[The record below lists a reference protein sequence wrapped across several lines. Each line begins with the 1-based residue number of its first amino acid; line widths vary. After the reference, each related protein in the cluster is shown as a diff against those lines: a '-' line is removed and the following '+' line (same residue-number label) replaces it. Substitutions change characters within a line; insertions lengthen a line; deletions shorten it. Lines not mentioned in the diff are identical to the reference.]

1 MYVTVGTSTQLTA
14 DTADESKLG
23 SERRCYWVSAVCVCV
38 HVYVCVHA
46 YAAHVYMHVYVCT
59 LCTCEQTR
67 VHAHVCTRMCAHT
80 CAHACV
86 RMCVRS
92 AHACVHAC
100 TVCTCVHVCVCTCA
114 CEQACLHLHTA
125 PRLSFWLPTEPADGS
140 QLWLWLS
147 EPVTL
152 SLAGGREDNALQGR
166 WHWPP
171 EVQSAP
177 SVSWAPGGHG
187 LVVPRPLHQRRHS
200 WDLNPATTGGA
211 TQGLTN

>member
-1 MYVTVGTSTQLTA
+1 MRASSGVSAGV
-14 DTADESKLG
+14 LG
-23 SERRCYWVSAVCVCV
+23 ERRVCVCV
-38 HVYVCVHA
+38 HVYVCVYAH
-46 YAAHVYMHVYVCT
+46 AAHVYMHVYVCT

-67 VHAHVCTRMCAHT
+67 VHMCARACVPIHVRMHVCACASAVLMHV
-80 CAHACV
+80 CMHAL
-86 RMCVRS
+86 
-92 AHACVHAC
+92 
-100 TVCTCVHVCVCTCA
+100 CTCVHVCVCTYA

>member
-1 MYVTVGTSTQLTA
+1 MCV
-14 DTADESKLG
+14 
-23 SERRCYWVSAVCVCV
+23 CPCVCV
-38 HVYVCVHA
+38 RVRICCTRVYAHICVHT
-46 YAAHVYMHVYVCT
+46 VYMRADTCARACVPIHV
-59 LCTCEQTR
+59 R
-67 VHAHVCTRMCAHT
+67 MHVCACASAVLMHV
-80 CAHACV
+80 CMHAL
-86 RMCVRS
+86 
-92 AHACVHAC
+92 
-100 TVCTCVHVCVCTCA
+100 CTCVHVCVCTCA
-114 CEQACLHLHTA
+114 CEQACLYLHTA